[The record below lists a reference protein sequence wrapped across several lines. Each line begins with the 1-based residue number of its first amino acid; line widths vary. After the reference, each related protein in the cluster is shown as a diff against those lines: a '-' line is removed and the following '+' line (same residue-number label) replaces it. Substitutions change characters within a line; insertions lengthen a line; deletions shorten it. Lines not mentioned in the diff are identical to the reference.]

1 MDSTYTTLSQI
12 PQIKLNDLL
21 FEAKQQALAD
31 CVFPIKHR
39 YENVWGKE
47 VILHTCKDVIHKELL
62 QDWFLQFNLVDY
74 KDVDSL
80 VEAIRTAIVDYEANK
95 VPKELWDSYTIYQL
109 AEWDFLYHGYSIV
122 KDSKITLVKYAA
134 VVYDYKACN
143 GIQIESHTE
152 GDTRTAT
159 VIPTRE
165 EFDKANISHVKD
177 VCNVMD
183 ALVEIIQQRA
193 KRHDYTKFTDADNFY
208 RQLCYCINNPDE
220 DFTSSSWYKQHIT
233 KERHHLNANCPSD
246 VNLIDVLEMIVDCVV
261 AGIARTGEVQPI
273 SIIPAVLDKAVQ
285 NTASLI
291 QGMILK

>member
-1 MDSTYTTLSQI
+1 MYSVYTNLAQI

-21 FEAKQQALAD
+21 CEARQQALEE
-31 CVFPIKHR
+31 CVFPIKHSC
-39 YENVWGKE
+39 ENIWGKE
-47 VILHTCKDVIHKELL
+47 VILCARDHVIHREPL

-74 KDVDSL
+74 KDVDCL
-80 VEAIRTAIVDYEANK
+80 AQAIRTAIVDYEAGR

-109 AEWDFLYHGYSIV
+109 AEWDFLYHENSIV
-122 KDSKITLVKYAA
+122 KDFKITLVKYAA
-134 VVYDYKACN
+134 AVYDYKACK
-143 GIQIESHTE
+143 GIQIEPHTE
-152 GDTRTAT
+152 NDIRTAT

-165 EFDKANISHVKD
+165 EFDKANISHVKN

-208 RQLCYCINNPDE
+208 RQLCYCINNNHE
-220 DFTSSSWYKQHIT
+220 DFTSLSWYKQHVT

-261 AGIARTGEVQPI
+261 TDIAGTGEVQPI
-273 SIIPAVLDKAVQ
+273 SIIPAVIDKAVQ

>member
-1 MDSTYTTLSQI
+1 MYSYYNNLAQI
-12 PQIKLNDLL
+12 SPVSLNDLL
-21 FEAKQQALAD
+21 YEAKQQALEE
-31 CVFPIKHR
+31 CVFPIKHSS
-39 YENVWGKE
+39 EHIWGKE
-47 VILHTCKDVIHKELL
+47 VILCTYSNVIHREPL

-80 VEAIRTAIVDYEANK
+80 VQAIRTAIVDYEASK
-95 VPKELWDSYTIYQL
+95 VPKELWDNYTIYQI

-134 VVYDYKACN
+134 VVYDYKACK
-143 GIQIESHTE
+143 GIHVESHTE

-208 RQLCYCINNPDE
+208 RQLCYYIDNKNE
-220 DFTSSSWYKQHIT
+220 DFTSSSWYKQHVT

-261 AGIARTGEVQPI
+261 ACMARTGEVQPI

>member
-1 MDSTYTTLSQI
+1 MYSVYTNLAQI

-21 FEAKQQALAD
+21 CEARQQALEE
-31 CVFPIKHR
+31 CVFPIKHSS
-39 YENVWGKE
+39 ENIWGKE
-47 VILHTCKDVIHKELL
+47 VILHTCKDVIHREPL
-62 QDWFLQFNLVDY
+62 QDWFLQFNLVNY

-80 VEAIRTAIVDYEANK
+80 AQAIRTAIIDYEANK
-95 VPKELWDSYTIYQL
+95 VPKELWDNYTIYQL
-109 AEWDFLYHGYSIV
+109 AEWDFLYHEGSIV
-122 KDSKITLVKYAA
+122 KDFKITLVKYAA
-134 VVYDYKACN
+134 AVYDYKACK
-143 GIQIESHTE
+143 GIQIEPHTE
-152 GDTRTAT
+152 SDIRTAT

-208 RQLCYCINNPDE
+208 RQLCYCINNHNE
-220 DFTSSSWYKQHIT
+220 DFTSLSWYKQHIAQ
-233 KERHHLNANCPSD
+233 ERHHLNANCPSD

-261 AGIARTGEVQPI
+261 ADIARTGEVQPI
-273 SIIPAVLDKAVQ
+273 SIIPAVIDKAVQ

>member
-1 MDSTYTTLSQI
+1 MDSVYTNLSQI

-21 FEAKQQALAD
+21 HEVIQQVLQD
-31 CVFPIKHR
+31 CAFPIKHSS
-39 YENVWGKE
+39 EDIWGKE
-47 VILHTCKDVIHKELL
+47 VILHTCKDVIHRELL

-80 VEAIRTAIVDYEANK
+80 VQAIRTAIVDYEANK
-95 VPKELWDSYTIYQL
+95 VPKELWDSHTIYQL
-109 AEWDFLYHGYSIV
+109 AEWDFLYHSIV

-134 VVYDYKACN
+134 VVYDYKACR
-143 GIQIESHTE
+143 GIQIEPHTE
-152 GDTRTAT
+152 NDTRTAT

-208 RQLCYCINNPDE
+208 RQLCYCINNHDE
-220 DFTSSSWYKQHIT
+220 DFTSSSWYKQHVT
-233 KERHHLNANCPSD
+233 KERHHLNANCPND

-261 AGIARTGEVQPI
+261 ADIAKTGDVQPI
-273 SIIPAVLDKAVQ
+273 SIIPAVLNKAVQ

-291 QGMILK
+291 QGMILR

>member
-1 MDSTYTTLSQI
+1 MYSSYNNLAQI
-12 PQIKLNDLL
+12 SPVSLNDLL
-21 FEAKQQALAD
+21 YEAKQQALEE
-31 CVFPIKHR
+31 CVFPIKHSS
-39 YENVWGKE
+39 EHVWGKE
-47 VILHTCKDVIHKELL
+47 VILCTYSNVIHREPL

-80 VEAIRTAIVDYEANK
+80 VQAIRTAIVDYEANK
-95 VPKELWDSYTIYQL
+95 VPKELWDSYTIYQI

-134 VVYDYKACN
+134 AVYDYKACK
-143 GIQIESHTE
+143 GIHVESHTE

-208 RQLCYCINNPDE
+208 RQLCYYIDNKNE
-220 DFTSSSWYKQHIT
+220 DFTSSSWYKQHVT

-246 VNLIDVLEMIVDCVV
+246 VNLIDVLEMIVDCAV

>member
-1 MDSTYTTLSQI
+1 MDSAYTTLLQI

-21 FEAKQQALAD
+21 CEAKQQALED
-31 CVFPIKHR
+31 CVFPIKHSS
-39 YENVWGKE
+39 ENIWGKE
-47 VILHTCKDVIHKELL
+47 VILSTCKDVIHRELL
-62 QDWFLQFNLVDY
+62 QDWFLQFNLVNY

-109 AEWDFLYHGYSIV
+109 AEWDFLYDSIV

-134 VVYDYKACN
+134 VVYDYKACK
-143 GIQIESHTE
+143 GIQIEYHTE

-177 VCNVMD
+177 VCNVVD
-183 ALVEIIQQRA
+183 ALVEILQQRA
-193 KRHDYTKFTDADNFY
+193 RRHDYTKFTDADNFY
-208 RQLCYCINNPDE
+208 RQLCHCINNHNE
-220 DFTSSSWYKQHIT
+220 DFTSLSWYKQHVT
-233 KERHHLNANCPSD
+233 QERHHLNANCPSD

-273 SIIPAVLDKAVQ
+273 SIIPAVLNKAIQ

>member
-1 MDSTYTTLSQI
+1 MDSVYNNLAQI
-12 PQIKLNDLL
+12 SPVRLNDLL
-21 FEAKQQALAD
+21 CEAKQQALEE
-31 CVFPIKHR
+31 CVFPIKHSS
-39 YENVWGKE
+39 EHIWGKE
-47 VILHTCKDVIHKELL
+47 VILCTYSDVIHKEPL

-80 VEAIRTAIVDYEANK
+80 VQAIRTTIVDYEASK
-95 VPKELWDSYTIYQL
+95 VPKELWDSYTIYQS

-122 KDSKITLVKYAA
+122 KDFKITLVKHA
-134 VVYDYKACN
+134 VAVYDYKACK
-143 GIQIESHTE
+143 GIHVESHTE
-152 GDTRTAT
+152 GDTRTA
-159 VIPTRE
+159 VAIPTRE

-208 RQLCYCINNPDE
+208 RQLCYCIDNKHE
-220 DFTSSSWYKQHIT
+220 DFTSSSWYKQHVT